1 MNPNDDNQQ
10 DERLAELL
18 SLAAGADVPP
28 PDEAFLGRLRRE
40 SAAAFAAEPA
50 AAFAAEPA
58 AAGEPPQAPLDQV
71 PSPTRPRKR
80 RHRMSV
86 LAVRTLVASLAA
98 TVLAVVTLW
107 NSPTG
112 DDSALAF
119 GRVLDKTG
127 GAETLHL
134 KIVREGRTSDVFAR
148 PQRLRW
154 NEPDGTYRIARGSEL
169 WRVDEKANR
178 ASRQAAALWAGEPA
192 RLELLSLLDLPPDQL
207 RPRLAGARPVERL
220 ERDGHPC
227 LLYRINVPW
236 RDARLEV
243 EALVDAGTQFLHS
256 LEAKTERDG
265 RVEPLGRIEVV
276 SLNQPL
282 AEDLFVV
289 GETLTEDGRIG
300 KLSDLEGLVAVK
312 PVMAERWTPLDGPIL
327 LRPGDWVRTDV
338 RGANAAALRL
348 VKDTM
353 VTLGPGSLAELAAP
367 NRIRVAEGE
376 IKIAAAPKAPV
387 ELLGPGGQKVSVEG
401 TQIYRVQDEKLV
413 RVEKEPL
420 WLRAFEGRTATDSIG
435 SLVAKVEG
443 RNVPLTVGFHQVTVD
458 VRDQIARTV
467 IEESF
472 VNHTDGQLEGV
483 FYFPLPADA
492 SISGFGMWIGEKL
505 VQADVVEKQRAREI
519 YETILR
525 ERRDPGLLEWTGG
538 NIFKARV
545 FPIFP
550 HSEKRITITYT
561 QVLPLKANRYRYQY
575 ALQSEMLKQH
585 PLRKL
590 SIEVNVSS
598 VVPLAGVTCPTHTA
612 RIRQTA
618 HSARV
623 EFTAQEYTPTRD
635 FEVVVEVDG
644 RQSEVVLIP
653 HRRGEDGYFMVQLTP
668 PGPGGAWQRDL
679 LPDGEPMELL
689 ILADTSA
696 SIDSASRGKQAQLI
710 AALAASLT
718 PKDTFNL
725 AACDVDAHWAF
736 ERPRPADA
744 QSIAA
749 AREMLAG
756 RPSLGWTDLDKAFAS
771 VLARCGP
778 KTRVVYVGDGIVTTG
793 DGDPVAFAKR
803 LRRMYE
809 AKFAAPVVG
818 GERPPGAAA
827 GPSGGTA
834 GSPEAVQESSRT
846 GVSPVRA
853 GGTAASPEAARES
866 APSAPLGAEDNSP
879 GRKPWVGE
887 RNGKKAPQGATEVAA
902 VSPALAEAAATPRA
916 PVPFY
921 AVALGSSF
929 EQPVLK
935 AIASLGG
942 GSIRQITGDR
952 PPQAVARE
960 LLEEMVQPAIRDVK
974 VEFRGL
980 RTARVYPEE
989 LPNLP
994 PGSQQILL
1002 GRYLPEGRDQSGEV
1016 VVTGTL
1022 GGKPVRFASRVSL
1035 KDAEQG
1041 NSFIPRLW
1049 ARMHLDA
1056 LLQQGASQA
1065 IQDEIIALSEEYNI
1079 ITPYTS
1085 LLVLES
1091 DADRERFK
1099 VKTRFRMRDAEK
1111 MFAEGR
1117 DNVRYELTQQQM
1129 KRAGTWRI
1137 GLRRAVLQQ
1146 LQTLGRNA
1154 GMLQPERYAPAEWSY
1169 RLRGLGMGGMGFFGP
1184 AGGARGEWNREVGGR
1199 LGEMADFD
1207 SRINL
1212 IQNGIAPESW
1222 RDAGGEG
1229 AIEHFKANLSLV
1241 LSESQPLFEDYG
1253 GPGDQ
1258 NRPFAAKELAEQV
1271 ESSEGAGFGEP
1282 PDASLEPM
1290 DAEELDGDRI
1300 AAAAYGGESYAGGR
1314 ISSRFAGGLERFEP
1328 PGAGLIAAGSRP
1340 ASAGYFFDTGEPW
1353 RGDRVGGW
1361 LDSVFP
1367 HLPPPPPAKEKEPK
1381 RRWPAEAR
1389 RLAESLLRTETLAR
1403 LPGGLRIERRGEQFD
1418 PRWGELTSRSESL
1431 AVVSPA
1437 AWLARSGGDRGQTTL
1452 AWCDAR
1458 ERGAWNKAFQLGRL
1472 RAATPADL
1480 RKPPLDLGVF
1490 VLESIER
1497 TYSRYR
1503 VELRPQGDD
1512 RVLLV
1517 LSHPS
1522 SRGYAL
1528 HVLVDIARKVILWM
1542 ENRQDG
1548 KLTSATRFGDFV
1560 EVAGAWF
1567 AGRIETFE
1575 AENRRTSAVTQ
1586 KLEPLAPGQF
1596 DSLWKEQLAGREQV
1610 LFLHVP
1616 LAKLADAK
1624 QAIAA
1629 GKATFEDH
1637 LALMLHFE
1645 RSQQWA
1651 LMWEHFEK
1659 AETLAAGK
1667 PGLPWVRAM
1676 LLNLTRRHEEFKQWA
1691 AKEAEGMARPRIGGP
1706 YPPDELFLAEFLL
1719 GRASDALEANEMLGL
1734 LDTLRP
1740 IFARQ
1745 PAHLKTVRNWSER
1758 RAGYLEQTG
1767 QWEQALALRKQL
1779 AEQYPRDCEPQRQ
1792 YARTLI
1798 NSGELEAAYA
1808 WIERVLKAEARWSP
1822 NEEESLR
1829 EMVTELL
1836 RSQGRYPE
1844 LVDYLA
1850 AWIKRN
1856 PPGGSPYQQYLS
1868 ALVWADRMD
1877 EANATLA
1884 RWLSEA
1890 QTVEKYPVRLS
1901 EQEASRLR
1909 AAVSQALGRGYN
1921 LQTQR
1926 IDPRWPEPLADLVLF
1941 CARHDVRLEIAQEI
1955 MGDWRFTQT
1964 DSCRRVRKEVAKM
1977 LRQSAEKLS
1986 PEQIQRSVAWIMPN
2000 DPAVEPEV
2008 WQKIIAVLRQRWSA
2022 ETKPETRHRL
2032 GATLVQALSA
2042 RAKPEELLEFLRLQ
2056 LKTADE
2062 EYRTVYARQLFDTLL
2077 GQPWS
2082 AEHENEAFTLLER
2095 LSDAEEPAERL
2106 AAATAAL
2113 YRLTDRMVQARFDA
2127 RMKAIEHQ
2135 EKLTRTELAAKR
2147 AENLRLA
2154 REGFADRLRDETRK
2168 APAELGRWMNVER
2181 LYLDVLAGRNLDKVA
2196 DECWELL
2203 GPEPRRL
2210 AAAENAAQALDAI
2223 LRNRCLVTLANLAA
2237 RKTAPP
2243 TAVDRVLKYLDRAIA
2258 QEPDQI
2264 GWKLFKMQLLVAL
2277 DRPKDLEQALRA
2289 WIASGDA
2296 DDRWRQALAYLAAE
2310 QGRLDEAI
2318 KLFEAIRAAHGLGP
2332 TDYRALANWYMATS
2346 RRDEHDRAV
2355 IEAYKAVEDWRLGNW
2370 LHQKLNPWRQTN
2382 RPLPSELDNEVLL
2395 VFTAL
2400 FEKSSQPQQYL
2411 GQLREFYQAT
2421 RDFRL
2426 LAGLADAVLGQ
2437 TAGKVYPFLA
2447 GMGPVFSEVQDEATV
2462 DSIVERIAEVRK
2474 RAKTPIDQRA
2484 LDLLEV
2490 LAERRAAELKNQPG
2504 PHADRALAALRRAF
2518 KRAWSPGEPRL
2529 VADFLAALGNIAHR
2543 GLAEEQVRQLESLYR
2558 DAAPGTIDRL
2568 HIARALAIGYWHYSL
2583 RPRAIDLLQN
2593 ALDEYQAAMRGVLPQ
2608 AANDALDTLIDYLE
2622 QERHYARGE
2631 TILQAQLKH
2640 PANRQQAYRLVQRL
2654 YRLYE
2659 DAIRNGGDV
2668 SLGSGQALYEAVHR
2682 KLQAELDT
2690 PDDNHRFQ
2698 LLTRLLGIYR
2708 TAHERKPAGVAPLA
2722 GVDGDLRQFAFQR
2735 LPQVLKRQTNHYQD
2749 MVGNTAQT
2757 LHDLVSA
2764 RDGLAVLVE
2773 RIEGEPRWFRLNN
2786 QDGWSRHGH
2795 QLARW
2800 RTEAGS
2806 LGTLEDRL
2814 LRIVLAELR
2823 EDLESRQSRN
2833 RQIYHRQHDSN
2844 LFWSE
2849 KADAFAQAAEQVLA
2863 AHRQSGATVSYIAEY
2878 LYHGLDRHARAIEIL
2893 LDAHRR
2899 EILDESGQSRL
2910 VQFLH
2915 WQNRFG
2921 ESIPIL
2927 EPLVQRRPDNV
2938 QYRTWLMHAYFRTK
2952 QPAKLL
2958 ALLKETDAYF
2968 HKDNRWQEQAIAA
2981 LAYSCLEN
2989 ELYQQ
2994 SVAYYK
3000 EVIPLHQRTSP
3011 RRPSGD
3017 GVLSSYYGHFARAYA
3032 GLGKTAEAVDAA
3044 CGAIV
3049 SWGPRHDQRAQALES
3064 LKQVLRQAGDLDAY
3078 VRQLDKKT
3086 EESGLDNAIVRKAI
3100 GQVYL
3105 DKKQYAKAIPQLELA
3120 CELQPNDA
3128 QTHQALVTCYDREN
3142 DRPRAIRQVLR
3153 QVRLTPRDVKLYED
3167 LARRYQAMG
3176 QEEQAERA
3184 HTSIVEML
3192 PGESESHAA
3201 LAEIRQRQNRWP
3213 EAITQ
3218 WEQVARIRA
3227 LEPTGLLKLAEA
3239 QIHERQ
3245 WEAALRTLRTLDT
3258 RSWPSR
3264 FGDVHAEVRIL
3275 EQQIEA
3281 RSKAVERGKE
3291 ERGKGERGKGERGN

>member
-1 MNPNDDNQQ
+1 MNPNDDNRQE
-10 DERLAELL
+10 DRLAELL
-18 SLAAGADVPP
+18 SLAAGAGMPP
-28 PDEAFLGRLRRE
+28 PDEAFLDRLRRQSAAVFAAE
-40 SAAAFAAEPA
+40 SAAAPAAEPPA
-50 AAFAAEPA
+50 AAEP
-58 AAGEPPQAPLDQV
+58 PQGPSERL
-71 PSPTRPRKR
+71 PSPAIPRKR

-86 LAVRTLVASLAA
+86 LALRTLAASLAA

-107 NSPTG
+107 NAPPG

-119 GRVLDKTG
+119 GRVLEKT
-127 GAETLHL
+127 AAAKSLHL
-134 KIVREGRTSDVFAR
+134 KIVREGKTSEVFAR
-148 PQRLRW
+148 PQQLRW

-178 ASRQAAALWAGEPA
+178 AARETAALWAGQPP
-192 RLELLSLLDLPPDQL
+192 RLDLLGLLGLPGQL
-207 RPRLAGARPVERL
+207 GERLAGVRPAEQIQ
-220 ERDGHPC
+220 RDGRPC
-227 LLYRINVPW
+227 LLYRIDVPW
-236 RDARLEV
+236 RDAKLKV

-265 RVEPLGRIEVV
+265 RVEPLARIEVV
-276 SLNQPL
+276 SLGQPL
-282 AEDLFVV
+282 AEELFVV
-289 GETLTEDGRIG
+289 GDTLTEDGRIG
-300 KLSDLEGLVAVK
+300 KLSDLQGLVAVR
-312 PVMAERWTPLDGPIL
+312 PAAAERWTPLDGPIL
-327 LRPGDWVRTDV
+327 LRSGDWLRTDL

-348 VKDTM
+348 VKDTA
-353 VTLGPGSLAELAAP
+353 VALGPGSLAELAAP
-367 NRIRVAEGE
+367 NRMRLAEGE

-387 ELLGPGGQKVSVEG
+387 ELLGPGGEKVSVEG
-401 TQIYRVQDEKLV
+401 TQLYRVQNGKLV
-413 RVEKEPL
+413 RLEKEPL
-420 WLRAFEGRTATDSIG
+420 WLRAFEGRTTADPIG

-443 RNVPLTVGFHQVTVD
+443 RNVPLTVGFHKVTVD

-472 VNHTDGQLEGV
+472 VNHTAGQLEGV

-492 SISGFGMWIGEKL
+492 SISGFGMWIGDKL

-545 FPIFP
+545 FPIFA

-561 QVLPLKANRYRYQY
+561 QVLPLKGNRCRYQY

-585 PLRKL
+585 PLREL
-590 SIEVNVSS
+590 SIDVNVSS
-598 VVPLAGVTCPTHTA
+598 VLPLAGVTCPTHPA
-612 RIRQTA
+612 RINRTTHA
-618 HSARV
+618 ARV

-696 SIDSASRGKQAQLI
+696 SIDSTSRSRQAQLI
-710 AALAASLT
+710 AALLASLT

-725 AACDVDAHWAF
+725 AACDVDADWAF
-736 ERPRPADA
+736 EKSRPADA
-744 QSIAA
+744 GSIAA
-749 AREMLAG
+749 AREMLAE
-756 RPSLGWTDLDKAFAS
+756 RVSLGWTDLDKAFAS
-771 VLARCGP
+771 LLARCGP
-778 KTRVVYVGDGIVTTG
+778 KTRVVYAGDGIVNTG

-809 AKFAAPVVG
+809 AKFAAP
-818 GERPPGAAA
+818 
-827 GPSGGTA
+827 PSGTA
-834 GSPEAVQESSRT
+834 GSPEAIRESSRT
-846 GVSPVRA
+846 GVSPVRGDSQPA
-853 GGTAASPEAARES
+853 VR
-866 APSAPLGAEDNSP
+866 P
-879 GRKPWVGE
+879 GE
-887 RNGKKAPQGATEVAA
+887 M
-902 VSPALAEAAATPRA
+902 

-921 AVALGSSF
+921 AVALGSSY
-929 EQPVLK
+929 EQLVLK
-935 AIASLGG
+935 TIASLGG

-952 PPQAVARE
+952 PPQTIARE

-980 RTARVYPEE
+980 RTAQLYPEE

-994 PGSQQILL
+994 PGSQQIIL

-1016 VVTGTL
+1016 IVTGTL
-1022 GGKPVRFASRVSL
+1022 GGKPVRFASPVSL

-1117 DNVRYELTQQQM
+1117 EDVRYELTQQQM
-1129 KRAGTWRI
+1129 KRAGTWRL

-1154 GMLQPERYAPAEWSY
+1154 GMLQPERYAPGY
-1169 RLRGLGMGGMGFFGP
+1169 GDFRFRGAGMGGMGGFGP
-1184 AGGARGEWNREVGGR
+1184 AGGASGAWYREAGGR

-1207 SRINL
+1207 SRIDL
-1212 IQNGIAPESW
+1212 IRDTSAPEGW
-1222 RDAGGEG
+1222 RDGGGEG
-1229 AIEHFKANLSLV
+1229 TIADFKANLSLEV
-1241 LSESQPLFEDYG
+1241 SQSQQFYEDYES
-1253 GPGDQ
+1253 PDYQ
-1258 NRPFAAKELAEQV
+1258 PRHSAERELAEGRPF
-1271 ESSEGAGFGEP
+1271 EEP
-1282 PDASLEPM
+1282 PDASQEPM
-1290 DAEELDGDRI
+1290 DAEELNGDKI
-1300 AAAAYGGESYAGGR
+1300 AAATFGGDIYAGAR
-1314 ISSRFAGGLERFEP
+1314 PSSRFAGGLERFEP
-1328 PGAGLIAAGSRP
+1328 MVPLAPETPVFFDRSFGASVADEISVLAGPAAPRASATAAGNRP
-1340 ASAGYFFDTGEPW
+1340 MSAKYFFGLGELR
-1353 RGDRVGGW
+1353 RGDRAGGW

-1367 HLPPPPPAKEKEPK
+1367 YLPPPPPAKEKEPK
-1381 RRWPAEAR
+1381 KRWPAEAR
-1389 RLAESLLRTETLAR
+1389 RSAESLLRTETLAR
-1403 LPGGLRIERRGEQFD
+1403 LSGGLRIERRGEQFD

-1431 AVVSPA
+1431 ALVSPA
-1437 AWLARSGGDRGQTTL
+1437 AWLVRSGGDRGQTAL

-1458 ERGAWNKAFQLGRL
+1458 ERGAWSKAFQLGRL

-1480 RKPPLDLGVF
+1480 RKPPLDLSGY
-1490 VLESIER
+1490 VLQSIER
-1497 TYSRYR
+1497 TYSSYR
-1503 VELRPQGDD
+1503 VELKPQGDD

-1522 SRGYAL
+1522 NRGYEL
-1528 HVLVDIARKVILWM
+1528 QVLVDTARKVILWM

-1567 AGRIETFE
+1567 AGRIETFD
-1575 AENRRTSAVTQ
+1575 AENRRTSSVTQ
-1586 KLEPLAPGQF
+1586 KFEPLAAGQF
-1596 DSLWKEQLAGREQV
+1596 ESLWKEQLAGRDQV
-1610 LFLHVP
+1610 LFLRVP
-1616 LAKLADAK
+1616 LPKLADAK
-1624 QAIAA
+1624 QAISA

-1637 LALMLHFE
+1637 LVLMLHFE
-1645 RSQQWA
+1645 RSQQWP
-1651 LMWEHFEK
+1651 LEWEHFEK
-1659 AETLAAGK
+1659 AAKLAAGKPGLLWAGK

-1676 LLNLTRRHEEFKQWA
+1676 LLNLTRRREEFKQWA
-1691 AKEAEGMARPRIGGP
+1691 AREAEGMARPRIGGP

-1719 GRASDALEANEMLGL
+1719 GQASGALEANEMLGL

-1745 PAHLKTVRNWSER
+1745 VAYLKALRNWSER

-1767 QWEQALALRKQL
+1767 QWEQALTLRKQL

-1792 YARTLI
+1792 YARALT
-1798 NSGELEAAYA
+1798 SAGELEAAYA
-1808 WIERVLKAEARWSP
+1808 WIERVLKAEMRWSP

-1877 EANATLA
+1877 EANAVLA
-1884 RWLSEA
+1884 RWLNEA

-1901 EQEASRLR
+1901 EAELSRLR

-1926 IDPRWPEPLADLVLF
+1926 IDPRWPDPLADLVLF
-1941 CARHDVRLEIAQEI
+1941 CARHDVRLDIAQEI
-1955 MGDWRFTQT
+1955 MGDWRFMQT
-1964 DSCRRVRKEVAKM
+1964 DSCRRARKELAKM
-1977 LRQSAEKLS
+1977 LRQGAEKLS
-1986 PEQIQRSVAWIMPN
+1986 PEQIERFVGWIMPN

-2022 ETKPETRHRL
+2022 ETRPELRHRL
-2032 GATLVQALSA
+2032 GSTLVQVLSS

-2056 LKTADE
+2056 LRSADE
-2062 EYRTVYARQLFDTLL
+2062 EYRTAYARQLFDTLL

-2082 AEHENEAFTLLER
+2082 AEHENEAFTLLGR
-2095 LSDAEEPAERL
+2095 LSEAEEPAERL
-2106 AAATAAL
+2106 AAAVAAL

-2147 AENLRLA
+2147 AENHRLA
-2154 REGFADRLRDETRK
+2154 REGFADRLREETRK
-2168 APAELGRWMNVER
+2168 APAELGRWLTCER

-2203 GPEPRRL
+2203 GPEPQKP
-2210 AAAENAAQALDAI
+2210 AAAEDAAQALDAI

-2237 RKTAPP
+2237 RKTATPA
-2243 TAVDRVLKYLDRAIA
+2243 AVDRVLKYLDRAIA
-2258 QEPDQI
+2258 QQPDQI
-2264 GWKLFKMQLLVAL
+2264 GWKLFKVQLLVAL
-2277 DRPKDLEQALRA
+2277 DRPKDLEQALRT

-2296 DDRWRQALAYLAAE
+2296 DNRWRQALAYLAAE

-2332 TDYRALANWYMATS
+2332 TDYRALANWYMATN
-2346 RRDEHDRAV
+2346 RREDHDRAV
-2355 IEAYKAVEDWRLGNW
+2355 IDAYKTVEDWRLSNW
-2370 LHQKLNPWRQTN
+2370 LYQRLNPWRQTN
-2382 RPLPSELDNEVLL
+2382 RPLPSELDKEVLL
-2395 VFTAL
+2395 VFAAL
-2400 FEKSSQPQQYL
+2400 FDKSSQPQQYL

-2437 TAGKVYPFLA
+2437 TTGKVYPFLE

-2462 DSIVERIAEVRK
+2462 DSIVQRIAEVRK

-2558 DAAPGTIDRL
+2558 DASPGTIDRL
-2568 HIARALAIGYWHYSL
+2568 HVARALAIGYWHYSL
-2583 RPRAIDLLQN
+2583 RPRAIDLLQD
-2593 ALDEYQAAMRGVLPQ
+2593 ALDEYQQAMRGVLPQ
-2608 AANDALDTLIDYLE
+2608 AANDALDTLIDYLQ

-2631 TILQAQLKH
+2631 TVLQEQLKH
-2640 PANRQQAYRLVQRL
+2640 PANRQQVYWLVQRL

-2708 TAHERKPAGVAPLA
+2708 TAHERKPAGVAPFS
-2722 GVDGDLRQFAFQR
+2722 GVEGDLRQFAFQR

-2757 LHDLVSA
+2757 LHDLISA
-2764 RDGLAVLVE
+2764 REGLAFLVE
-2773 RIEGEPRWFRLNN
+2773 RIESEPRWFRLNN
-2786 QDGWSRHGH
+2786 QDGWSRHGY
-2795 QLARW
+2795 QLAQW

-2806 LGTLEDRL
+2806 LGPLEDRL

-2823 EDLESRQSRN
+2823 EDLASGQSRN
-2833 RQIYHRQHDSN
+2833 RQMYDRQHDSR
-2844 LFWSE
+2844 LFWAA
-2849 KADAFAQAAEQVLA
+2849 KADAFAQAAEEVLA
-2863 AHRQSGATVSYIAEY
+2863 AHRQSGATLSYIAEY

-2915 WQNRFG
+2915 WQNRYG

-2938 QYRTWLMHAYFRTK
+2938 QYRTWLLHAYFRTK

-2958 ALLKETDAYF
+2958 ALLRQTDEYF
-2968 HKDNRWQEQAIAA
+2968 HKDNRWQEHVIAA

-2989 ELYQQ
+2989 ELYEQ

-3011 RRPSGD
+3011 RRGTGD

-3049 SWGPRHDQRAQALES
+3049 SWGPQQSQRAQALES

-3086 EESGLDNAIVRKAI
+3086 EETGLDNPIVRKAI

-3105 DKKQYAKAIPQLELA
+3105 DKQQYAKAIPELALA
-3120 CELQPNDA
+3120 CELQPNDP
-3128 QTHQALVTCYDREN
+3128 QTHQALVTCYDRQN
-3142 DRPRAIRQVLR
+3142 DRPGAIRQVLR
-3153 QVRLTPRDVKLYED
+3153 QVRLTPREAKLYED

-3184 HTSIVEML
+3184 YTSIVEML
-3192 PGESESHAA
+3192 PSESESHTL
-3201 LAEIRQRQNRWP
+3201 LAEIRQQQNRWP

-3239 QIHERQ
+3239 QVHERQ

-3258 RSWPSR
+3258 RSWPAR
-3264 FGDVHAEVRIL
+3264 FGDVHAQVRIL

-3281 RSKAVERGKE
+3281 RRKAD
-3291 ERGKGERGKGERGN
+3291 ERGKGERGD